1 MRKKKDFYE
10 FFPGYTKEQVD
21 KIVYTLDTND
31 IYIVEKHRSNSLT
44 TSDKKFYQRL
54 YSGILPKIRRL
65 LNDNTTYDVKIQPA
79 ELPAEIEK
87 EKIESSQEQP
97 NTLVAVQET
106 DLPVEIAQNE
116 NWMRLIEILRQ
127 NTAINESTNLSPKDL
142 TIAYLKLGYVDGKY
156 FSNEEIS
163 KFLGVEQD
171 EIIAT
176 TKMVLVEYKKSM
188 NSLLDNVISSVVEER
203 SGKAPY
209 TKKSENNNQ
218 Q

>member
-1 MRKKKDFYE
+1 MKKKKDFYE

-21 KIVYTLDTND
+21 KIVYTLDNND
-31 IYIVEKHRSNSLT
+31 ICIVEKRRSNSLLS
-44 TSDKKFYQRL
+44 SDKMACQRL
-54 YSGILPKIRRL
+54 YGVILPKIRRL
-65 LNDNTTYDVKIQPA
+65 LKNAASDAKIQPT

-87 EKIESSQEQP
+87 EIVESSQEQP

-106 DLPVEIAQNE
+106 EPPVETAQNE

-142 TIAYLKLGYVDGKY
+142 TITYLKLGYVDGKY

>member
-1 MRKKKDFYE
+1 MKEKKDFYE

-21 KIVYTLDTND
+21 KAVCTLDSND
-31 IYIVEKHRSNSLT
+31 ICIVEKRISNSLAV
-44 TSDKKFYQRL
+44 SDTKDYQRL
-54 YSGILPKIRRL
+54 YAGILPKIRRL
-65 LNDNTTYDVKIQPA
+65 LKNNTTSDVKIQTTESVA
-79 ELPAEIEK
+79 EAEQEK
-87 EKIESSQEQP
+87 VESSQNHP
-97 NTLVAVQET
+97 NTTVKVEEAEPVVET
-106 DLPVEIAQNE
+106 IQDKS
-116 NWMRLIEILRQ
+116 WMQLFEILRQ

-163 KFLGVEQD
+163 NFLGVEQD

-188 NSLLDNVISSVVEER
+188 NSLLDKAISSVVEER

-218 Q
+218 

>member
-1 MRKKKDFYE
+1 MKKKKDFYE

-21 KIVYTLDTND
+21 KVVCTLDTND
-31 IYIVEKHRSNSLT
+31 IYIVEKRRSNSLLS
-44 TSDKKFYQRL
+44 SDKMACQRL
-54 YSGILPKIRRL
+54 YSGILPKIRKL
-65 LNDNTTYDVKIQPA
+65 LNNSTTSDDKIQPT

-87 EKIESSQEQP
+87 EIVESSQEQP

-106 DLPVEIAQNE
+106 EPPVETAQNE